1 MINPEFY
8 NNLILNIYHDSK
20 LNLLA
25 LLKRRLDCS
34 VYVAIINLNDDSNII
49 INFERIFTHLL
60 IGFDKGDYFSEP
72 DYTNRNIAIKAHNDL
87 LADYSHDFILISVFK
102 AFEVDFKR
110 NQIRLVT
117 KHKEYKSTDK
127 GRPPADKNYNYYVLL
142 NFEGKIIL
150 SNQIADDS
158 IFRDRDSLQ
167 FLNHETLF
175 VFNSEQD
182 EFSFWDLRSKQCTSI
197 RVIDYESDDDDYNNK
212 YDYVG
217 SYALHR
223 ESKLIIYELE
233 DPNYGQDCI
242 KVARIDDSNLLHTIL
257 SYTFEEPRLCNMAF
271 NPKGNEFSIIE
282 IIPDLYGSN
291 LPSVNIRTFLFEP
304 DLLLK
309 HTISTK
315 INHSSNHIKEIY
327 YYSADIVCINTN
339 ETFFLYNIITGAE
352 VGVIDREP
360 KSPYYVSINKIFY
373 VKNKKLI
380 YFSVDEG
387 ELPAYPI
394 EEEKDDV
401 KTHFSSKT
409 EPYQPKIKEPL
420 PVPANYNEYQSAKP
434 KTSGYVKF
442 FLFILIVILSWA
454 KCNK

>member
-34 VYVAIINLNDDSNII
+34 VYVVIINLNDDSNII

-60 IGFDKGDYFSEP
+60 IGFDKGHYFSEP
-72 DYTNRNIAIKAHNDL
+72 DYTNRNIATKAHNDL

-127 GRPPADKNYNYYVLL
+127 GRPPADKKYNYYLLL

-150 SNQIADDS
+150 SNQIADNSTYD
-158 IFRDRDSLQ
+158 DRDSLQ
-167 FLNHETLF
+167 FLDHETLF

-197 RVIDYESDDDDYNNK
+197 KVIDYESDDDDYNNK

-242 KVARIDDSNLLHTIL
+242 KVASIDDSNLLHTIL
-257 SYTFEEPRLCNMAF
+257 SYTFEEPRLSIMAF
-271 NPKGNEFSIIE
+271 NPKGDEFAILE
-282 IIPDLYGSN
+282 LMPDLYSSSAI
-291 LPSVNIRTFLFEP
+291 PDINIRTYSFESE
-304 DLLLK
+304 LQLK
-309 HTISTK
+309 CTIATK
-315 INHSSNHIKEIY
+315 INSGLGYIKEICY
-327 YYSADIVCINTN
+327 YAADVVCIITYDK
-339 ETFFLYNIITGAE
+339 FYLYNIITSKE
-352 VGVIDREP
+352 LGVIEREP
-360 KSPYYVSINKIFY
+360 EAPYYVSINNLFY
-373 VKNKKLI
+373 IKNKKLF
-380 YFSVDEG
+380 YFDYEEG
-387 ELPAYPI
+387 ELPVYPI
-394 EEEKDDV
+394 EDRVAIVDKPAPIPVKAPPANTSYYAPTPPKV
-401 KTHFSSKT
+401 KT
-409 EPYQPKIKEPL
+409 I
-420 PVPANYNEYQSAKP
+420 V
-434 KTSGYVKF
+434 YVRA
-442 FLFILIVILSWA
+442 LLMVLIMLWA
-454 KCNK
+454 FCKLVGC